1 MQTKGKIKSSG
12 RKEQEDKK
20 GDERR
25 DNRKKQQ
32 RGGKKKELLTSRL
45 LEIMKGG
52 KDEGGTENE
61 NISQKGQRKKE
72 VKGRERNF

>member
-1 MQTKGKIKSSG
+1 MKDEIME
-12 RKEQEDKK
+12 RNNKE
-20 GDERR
+20 
-25 DNRKKQQ
+25 
-32 RGGKKKELLTSRL
+32 GKKKELLTSRL